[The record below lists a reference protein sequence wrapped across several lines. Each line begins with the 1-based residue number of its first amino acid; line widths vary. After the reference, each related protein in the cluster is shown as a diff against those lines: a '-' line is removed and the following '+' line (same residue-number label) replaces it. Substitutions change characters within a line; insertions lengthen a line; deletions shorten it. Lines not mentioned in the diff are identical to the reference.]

1 MKYGMRTPAIALS
14 ALALALVCAPIASAQ
29 APNAGSGIIDAF
41 LLPRNPVSGDVAWIG
56 AGLIWFLVA
65 LSIASLG
72 WTGAMAWA
80 NRRKEIVPDDL
91 WGSIDELVRE
101 RKFQEVYDLAKGHQS
116 DMARILTV
124 ALAESAH
131 GYGAMVRAA
140 EQSCEQLAIGRLR
153 RIEPLNI
160 VGSVAPMIG
169 LFGTVY
175 GMIIAFREIV
185 AAGGTPDPV
194 GLASGIGTALTTTFW
209 GLIVAIPALAG
220 YALIRNKIDGLT
232 IEAAAVAEHIIGM
245 LRPTPA
251 HPDEPH
257 RRTPMTANPPRK
269 PRESG

>member
-1 MKYGMRTPAIALS
+1 MISGMRKFSYVVVTLGC
-14 ALALALVCAPIASAQ
+14 ALACAPLVHAQGSSAE
-29 APNAGSGIIDAF
+29 GSIVDAF

-56 AGLIWFLVA
+56 AGLIWLLIA
-65 LSIASLG
+65 LSVASLG
-72 WTGAMAWA
+72 WIGAMAWA

-91 WGSIDELVRE
+91 WASIDELVRE
-101 RKFQEVYDLAKGHQS
+101 RKFQEVYDLAKLHQS

-175 GMIIAFREIV
+175 GMIIAFQEIV

-209 GLIVAIPALAG
+209 GLVVAIPALAG

-232 IEAAAVAEHIIGM
+232 IEAAASAEHIIGL

-251 HPDEPH
+251 HPP
-257 RRTPMTANPPRK
+257 TAAQ
-269 PRESG
+269 ESG